1 MTWDYYNIKKED
13 DEYPNPNIS
22 IAQAEGLVS
31 RAFNLLKKDLES
43 EDKALE
49 EFKGVI
55 AEYLE
60 KYNIYV
66 SYTTR

>member
-1 MTWDYYNIKKED
+1 MTWDYYDIKKED
-13 DEYPNPNIS
+13 DEYPNPNTS
-22 IAQAEGLVS
+22 IAQAEDLVR

-43 EDKALE
+43 ENLALE
-49 EFKGVI
+49 EFKGVV

-66 SYTTR
+66 SYTKR